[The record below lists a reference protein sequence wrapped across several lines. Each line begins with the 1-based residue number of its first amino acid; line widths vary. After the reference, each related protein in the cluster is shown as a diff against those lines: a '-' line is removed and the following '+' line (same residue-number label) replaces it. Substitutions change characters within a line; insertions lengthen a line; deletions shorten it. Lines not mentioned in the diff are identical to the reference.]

1 MSATLKRSA
10 RGDINQL
17 PCVFS
22 VALGQR
28 CAVCSLALHDAEQLL
43 CTQPLARATCA
54 SLHGAL
60 RDKARFALG
69 MRNPPLSSLP
79 GAADEMRLQ
88 CGGLVGLREQLDP
101 QAHSTDVQR
110 LLERL
115 QDDGLDRLS
124 WEPLLRTIG
133 RWPEGR

>member
-22 VALGQR
+22 VALRQR

-69 MRNPPLSSLP
+69 MRNSPLSTPP
-79 GAADEMRLQ
+79 GGGDETRLQ
-88 CGGLVGLREQLDP
+88 CGGLRGLREQLDP
-101 QAHSTDVQR
+101 QTHSTDVQR

-115 QDDGLDRLS
+115 QDGELDRLA
-124 WEPLLRTIG
+124 WEPLLRAIG
-133 RWPEGR
+133 RWPESC